1 MEILQVVSVC
11 RNIKSFVCLQNK
23 QRVREEQGGED
34 RDRPGEGRGGEQSG
48 ARGGEHQD
56 LPAAHAED
64 ARQGQP
70 ADRDQPQHA
79 GNHTISAILVKSAYY

>member
-1 MEILQVVSVC
+1 M
-11 RNIKSFVCLQNK
+11 
-23 QRVREEQGGED
+23 REEQGGED

-79 GNHTISAILVKSAYY
+79 GNQPDRVVLTITEKVESAY